1 MEQSKMKK
9 FKEVNFIGT
18 VQKNNTILLFFLL
31 ITALVLFPDNAFAS
45 GGIDEFTRP
54 LQKFVDLLSGSW
66 AKAIATISFI
76 IAGAALALF
85 KKAIDEQMQTVL
97 YIIMGLCVVLAGGP
111 MVINFFGFSGALIA

>member
-1 MEQSKMKK
+1 MKK

-18 VQKNNTILLFFLL
+18 IQKNN
-31 ITALVLFPDNAFAS
+31 S
-45 GGIDEFTRP
+45 
-54 LQKFVDLLSGSW
+54 FV
-66 AKAIATISFI
+66 

>member
-1 MEQSKMKK
+1 MKK

-54 LQKFVDLLSGSW
+54 LQKFVDLLSGAW
-66 AKAIATISFI
+66 AKAIATISFV

>member
-54 LQKFVDLLSGSW
+54 LQKFVDLLSGTW
-66 AKAIATISFI
+66 AKAIATISFV

>member
-18 VQKNNTILLFFLL
+18 IQKNNTILLFFLL

>member
-54 LQKFVDLLSGSW
+54 LQKFVDLLSGAW
-66 AKAIATISFI
+66 AKAIATISFV